1 VSTFDFKTFDFETC
15 GVLCAVALHFN
26 PLSGNLLFHM
36 TKTAENQGLITE
48 MFAAGAHFGYSRSRR
63 HPSAKPFIFGTK
75 NKVEILDLEKT
86 SIELEN
92 ALAFVKSL
100 ANSGKQILFVGTKSE
115 AKRAVESG
123 AAAIDMP
130 FVVERWV
137 GGVLTNFPE
146 IKKRVALLED
156 LRDKREKGELAMYTK
171 KERLLIDK
179 DVERLE
185 RNFAGI
191 VSMKNMPVAMF
202 VIDPKKEAIAVKEAQ
217 FLGIPV
223 IALASSDCNLKD
235 VDYAIPGNDSS
246 VSSITFFVSQIVD
259 AFKSGRAAMPA
270 TIQ

>member
-1 VSTFDFKTFDFETC
+1 
-15 GVLCAVALHFN
+15 
-26 PLSGNLLFHM
+26 M
-36 TKTAENQGLITE
+36 TKTAENQGLITD

-63 HPSAKPFIFGTK
+63 HPSAKPFIFGVK

-86 SIELEN
+86 SVELEK
-92 ALAFVKSL
+92 AKDFVKSL
-100 ANSGKQILFVGTKSE
+100 AQGGKQILFVGTKNE
-115 AKRAVESG
+115 AKRAVEAG
-123 AAAIDMP
+123 AGAIDMP

-146 IKKRVALLED
+146 IKKRIALLED
-156 LRDKREKGELAMYTK
+156 LRNKKEKGELAMYTK

-191 VSMKNMPVAMF
+191 VSMRTMPVAMF

-217 FLGIPV
+217 YLKIPV

-246 VSSITFFVSQIVD
+246 VASITFFVTQIVQ
-259 AFKSGRAAMPA
+259 AFKDGRAAMPA
-270 TIQ
+270 AIQ